1 MQWKYV
7 LYISIFSGGDW
18 FDRGESFAG
27 YYKTKIN
34 FLCAPGVSVESSAP
48 TFITQEVD
56 LFVIEFRT
64 SAVCKFVDVECVTRS
79 TLDNEYYDLKPLSL
93 SSGTVCYECD
103 DRNNNS

>member
-1 MQWKYV
+1 M
-7 LYISIFSGGDW
+7 
-18 FDRGESFAG
+18 
-27 YYKTKIN
+27 
-34 FLCAPGVSVESSAP
+34 CAPNVSVESSAP
-48 TFITQEVD
+48 TFVTQEVG

-103 DRNNNS
+103 DRNNNSFGPALLKFNRLF